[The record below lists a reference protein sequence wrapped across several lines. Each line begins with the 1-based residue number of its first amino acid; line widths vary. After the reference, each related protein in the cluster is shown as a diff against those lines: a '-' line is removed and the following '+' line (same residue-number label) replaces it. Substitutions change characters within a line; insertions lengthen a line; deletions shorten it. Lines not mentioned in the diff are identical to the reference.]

1 MPADTPILSLAA
13 QADSA
18 LRAAFEAALGP
29 QAAGADPI
37 IRPSEHADYQANG
50 LLALAK
56 KLKGNPR
63 ELAGK
68 VVAQLDGSPLFA
80 HVEASGPG
88 FVNLTFADTALAGQ
102 LAARGSDP
110 KLGLGK
116 AASRPV
122 TVVDYSA
129 PNIAKEMHVGH
140 LRSTIIGDALV
151 RLLTFSGSEVIRQNH
166 VGDWGTQFGML
177 IEHLLENPD
186 VAGGEEDGDTPTISR
201 LAALYKA
208 ARARFNAD
216 EEFQTRSRQRVVAL
230 QSGDPETLAGWQEI
244 VAESKTYFGEIYS
257 KLGVLL
263 TDEDIAGESSYN
275 DELQGIAD
283 DLERRGVAVR
293 SEGALCVFFD
303 DVVDKDGKPVPFI
316 IQKSDGGFGY
326 PATDLA
332 TLRHRVRD
340 LKAARLLYV
349 VGSPQALHF
358 KMVFETARRAGYL
371 PEGVEA
377 EHVQFGSV
385 LGADGKPFKSREGET
400 IRLISLLDEAVA
412 RARAT
417 IAERSPGLSAQA
429 QEQRAQEVGIGAVKY
444 ADLSTSRTR
453 DYVFDLDRML
463 SLQGNTGV
471 YLQYAHARIRSMLAR
486 LAEAEAAPDGSEA
499 PPLEPAERALVR
511 TLDEFGATLD
521 AVAESLEPHRLCAYL
536 YALAQAFS
544 DFYEACPV
552 LKAPTAQIRA
562 RRVAICELTGDT
574 LALGL
579 SLLGIAAP
587 ERL

>member
-1 MPADTPILSLAA
+1 MPADSPTLSLAA
-13 QADSA
+13 QAEAA
-18 LRAAFEAALGP
+18 LRDAFEAALGP
-29 QAAGADPI
+29 EAAGADPI

-68 VVAQLDGSPLFA
+68 VVAQLDGSPLFSHA
-80 HVEASGPG
+80 EASGPG
-88 FVNLTFADTALAGQ
+88 FLNLAFTDAALLGQ
-102 LAARGSDP
+102 LAARGADP
-110 KLGLGK
+110 RLGIGRTE
-116 AASRPV
+116 ARQV

-151 RLLTFSGSEVIRQNH
+151 RLLAFSGSEVVRQNH

-177 IEHLLENPD
+177 IEHLLENPELTGD
-186 VAGGEEDGDTPTISR
+186 DEDGDTPAISR

-208 ARARFNAD
+208 ARARFDTD
-216 EEFQTRSRQRVVAL
+216 EEFQTRSRRRVVAL

-244 VAESKTYFGEIYS
+244 VAESKTYFGEIYA

-303 DVVDKDGKPVPFI
+303 DVADKDGKPVPFI

-326 PATDLA
+326 AATDLA

-340 LKAARLLYV
+340 LKATRLLYV

-371 PEGVEA
+371 PDGVEA
-377 EHVQFGSV
+377 AHVQFGSV

-412 RARAT
+412 RAKAT
-417 IAERSPGLSAQA
+417 IEERSPELADEA
-429 QEQRAQEVGIGAVKY
+429 KEQRAKEVGIGAAKY

-471 YLQYAHARIRSMLAR
+471 YLQYAHARIRSLLAR
-486 LAEAEAAPDGSEA
+486 LAEAEPAPDGDTA
-499 PPLEPAERALVR
+499 PPLEPAERSLVR
-511 TLDEFGATLD
+511 VLDEFGDVLA
-521 AVAESLEPHRLCAYL
+521 AVDESLEPHRLCGYL
-536 YALAQAFS
+536 YTLAQTFS

-552 LKAPTAQIRA
+552 MKAPTAQVRA
-562 RRVAICELTGDT
+562 RRAAICELTGDT

-579 SLLGIAAP
+579 GLLGIAAP

>member
-1 MPADTPILSLAA
+1 MPADSATLSLAA
-13 QADSA
+13 QAEAA
-18 LRAAFEAALGP
+18 LREAFEAALGP
-29 QAAGADPI
+29 EAAGADPI

-56 KLKGNPR
+56 KLKANPR

-68 VVAQLDGSPLFA
+68 VVAQLRGSPLFA
-80 HVEASGPG
+80 EAEASGPG
-88 FVNLTFADTALAGQ
+88 FVNLRFADAALLGQ
-102 LAARGSDP
+102 LAARGADPRLGVGRSDS
-110 KLGLGK
+110 GQV
-116 AASRPV
+116 AV
-122 TVVDYSA
+122 IDYSA

-151 RLLTFSGSEVIRQNH
+151 RVLAFSGSETVRQNH

-186 VAGGEEDGDTPTISR
+186 LSGDDEDGDTPAISR

-208 ARARFNAD
+208 ARARFNTD
-216 EEFQTRSRQRVVAL
+216 EEFQTRSRLRVVAL

-244 VAESKTYFGEIYS
+244 VDESKTYFGEIYA

-263 TDEDIAGESSYN
+263 TDADIAGESSYN

-283 DLERRGVAVR
+283 ELERDGVAVR

-303 DVVDKDGKPVPFI
+303 DVADKDGKPVPFI

-326 PATDLA
+326 AATDLA

-340 LKAARLLYV
+340 LQATRLLYV

-371 PEGVEA
+371 PDRVEA
-377 EHVQFGSV
+377 THVQFGSV

-412 RARAT
+412 RAKAT
-417 IAERSPGLSAQA
+417 IEERSPELTREAT
-429 QEQRAQEVGIGAVKY
+429 EQRAREVGIGAAKY

-471 YLQYAHARIRSMLAR
+471 YLQYAHARIRSLLAR
-486 LAEAEAAPDGSEA
+486 LAEAEPAPDGGT
-499 PPLEPAERALVR
+499 PGPLEPEERALLR
-511 TLDEFGATLD
+511 ALDEFGDVLA
-521 AVAESLEPHRLCAYL
+521 AVGESLEPHRLCGYL
-536 YALAQAFS
+536 YSLAQAFS

-552 LKAPTAQIRA
+552 VKAPTAQLRA
-562 RRVAICELTGDT
+562 LRASICELTGDT

-579 SLLGIAAP
+579 SLLGISAP